1 MDPIV
6 RIVEKVYQEYLMHKR
21 EMSVAGSFYPDNCS
35 EIQKYLAEF
44 NSSYKN
50 KQIKQKVKAVISP
63 HAGYIYSGFSA
74 NAAFNRIDTSSI
86 KRVIVIGPGHRVYI
100 KGASTALYDSY
111 STPCGDITIDLE
123 YSKKLIEKYKSLS
136 FMPEAHQEHSTE
148 TQVPFIQHYCKNIK
162 LVEIV
167 YGNTDYT
174 ELIPIIKDIFSE
186 EENLLVI
193 STDLSHFH
201 TLKKANLLDNNCLEA
216 VKTLDISRL
225 ETGCE
230 ACGIIGLKAVLQSAK
245 ELGLKSEL
253 IDYRTSYDAS
263 GDAERVVGYMSAVI
277 T

>member
-1 MDPIV
+1 MN
-6 RIVEKVYQEYLMHKR
+6 KR
-21 EMSVAGSFYPDNCS
+21 GMTVAGSFYPEDCS
-35 EIQKYLAEF
+35 EMQKYFNKF
-44 NSSYKN
+44 NSTFKN
-50 KQIKQKVKAVISP
+50 NKIKQKVRAVISP

-74 NAAFNRIDTSSI
+74 NAAFSSIDTSTL
-86 KRVIVIGPGHRVYI
+86 KRVIVIGPSHRVYVS
-100 KGASTALYDSY
+100 GASVALYDSY
-111 STPCGDITIDLE
+111 ASPCGDIAIDLE

-136 FMPEAHQEHSTE
+136 FVPDAHREHSTE

-167 YGNTDYT
+167 YGNMDYT
-174 ELIPIIKDIFSE
+174 ELIPLIKDIFTE

-201 TLKKANLLDNNCLEA
+201 TLKEANILDNICLEA
-216 VKTLDISRL
+216 AKNLDVSRL

-245 ELGLKSEL
+245 DLGLKSEL

-263 GDAERVVGYMSAVI
+263 GDDERVVGYMSAVI
-277 T
+277 F

>member
-1 MDPIV
+1 MN
-6 RIVEKVYQEYLMHKR
+6 KR
-21 EMSVAGSFYPDNCS
+21 KMSVAGSFYPDNCS
-35 EIQKYLAEF
+35 EMQKQLAEF

-50 KQIKQKVKAVISP
+50 DQIKQKVKAVISP

-100 KGASTALYDSY
+100 NGASAALYDSY
-111 STPCGDITIDLE
+111 SSPCGDITIDLK
-123 YSKKLIEKYKSLS
+123 YSKKLIEKYKFLA

-148 TQVPFIQHYCKNIK
+148 TQVPFIQHYCNNIE

-174 ELIPIIKDIFSE
+174 ELIPIIEDIFSE
-186 EENLLVI
+186 EKNLLVI

-216 VKTLDISRL
+216 VKNLDAAKLDS
-225 ETGCE
+225 GCE
-230 ACGIIGLKAVLQSAK
+230 ACGIIGLKAVLKSAK
-245 ELGLKSEL
+245 DLDLKSKL

-277 T
+277 F